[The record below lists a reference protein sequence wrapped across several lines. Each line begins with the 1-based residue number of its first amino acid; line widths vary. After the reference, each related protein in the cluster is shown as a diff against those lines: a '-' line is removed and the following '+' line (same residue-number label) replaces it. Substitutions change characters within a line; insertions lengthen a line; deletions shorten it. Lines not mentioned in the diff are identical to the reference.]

1 MNLFPK
7 GKGGEAHRFPVEI
20 AAVVV
25 LIAVVVIFLVVQ
37 INSHKPAA
45 VVSATP
51 GLGEGQLF
59 GTAFA
64 QMQTAKANGTPMDSS
79 NPLILTAKAIGATPD
94 GQTPVSN
101 NDVQLTVTAMLA
113 IATQQASTPHS

>member
-7 GKGGEAHRFPVEI
+7 GKDGEARRFPVEI

-25 LIAVVVIFLVVQ
+25 LIIVVVIFLVTQ
-37 INSHKPAA
+37 IASRKPAEP
-45 VVSATP
+45 SATP

-79 NPLILTAKAIGATPD
+79 NPLILTAKAVVS
-94 GQTPVSN
+94 TPVSN
-101 NDVQLTVTAMLA
+101 PDTQLTVTAMLA